1 MTATSVNIAV
11 VDDDPSVRKALVRL
25 FDNTPYRPKA
35 YASAGEFLA
44 NLAAEFPQCL
54 IVDFHMPRMTG
65 AELQT
70 HLAKNN
76 IRIPTIVIT
85 GNDEP
90 GKREQCLAAG
100 ARFYLQKPVRRAA
113 LLEAIGSIVGG
124 RRVGRPS

>member
-1 MTATSVNIAV
+1 MPATSVNIAV

-25 FDNTPYRPKA
+25 FYNTQYRPQA

-54 IVDFHMPRMTG
+54 IVDFHMPQMTG
-65 AELQT
+65 VELQT
-70 HLAKNN
+70 HLTKNN

-85 GNDEP
+85 ANDEP

-100 ARFYLQKPVRRAA
+100 ARFYLQKPVHRTV
-113 LLEAIGSIVGG
+113 LLDAIGSIVGG
-124 RRVGRPS
+124 RGVDRPS